1 MMMLAAPS
9 SVAMWTPTARAD
21 VLVVTDS
28 HHPVEPTA
36 NATVVELD
44 APTRIENELAQHL
57 PGDPDQAAT
66 LVRQRLHDGGPAL
79 QQRLEHAYQSVAMA
93 FGLGVARIPAV
104 VVDHRYV
111 IYGDP
116 DVARAVTR
124 IERLRG
130 SRP

>member
-1 MMMLAAPS
+1 MMLAVLA
-9 SVAMWTPTARAD
+9 SVAVWSPSGRAE

-44 APTRIENELAQHL
+44 APTWIEDELAERL
-57 PGDPDQAAT
+57 PGDPEQAAT

-79 QQRLEHAYQSVAMA
+79 QRRFEQAYQGVGMA

-111 IYGDP
+111 VYGDP

-124 IERLRG
+124 IERFRG

>member
-1 MMMLAAPS
+1 MLAAPA
-9 SVAMWTPTARAD
+9 SVAVWSPSARAD

-44 APTRIENELAQHL
+44 APTRIEDELAQHL

-79 QQRLEHAYQSVAMA
+79 QQRLEQAYRGVAMA
-93 FGLGVARIPAV
+93 FELGVARIPAV
-104 VVDHRYV
+104 VIDQRYV
-111 IYGDP
+111 VYGEP

-124 IERLRG
+124 IERFR
-130 SRP
+130 STRP